1 MGTENIKFMPNWCII
16 PQTVL
21 CINAGQMVFK
31 MQLPQI
37 ALVRCAPLAIGIHLT
52 SCNTELIGMWR
63 GSSVTSYTLS
73 TRPSAYCLLRHT
85 RLVHSPGVT
94 VMSLKH
100 WLLPQIKLSWHKLSS
115 CCPELIIQTGVS
127 ASFMASTHPPTCC
140 LILTNYRGEQ
150 KHRTGTLLI
159 GFQNL

>member
-1 MGTENIKFMPNWCII
+1 MIGTENIKFMPNWCII

-21 CINAGQMVFK
+21 CINAGQMAFK

-37 ALVRCAPLAIGIHLT
+37 VLMRCAPLAIEIHLT
-52 SCNTELIGMWR
+52 SCNTELIGMRRW
-63 GSSVTSYTLS
+63 SSVTSYTLS
-73 TRPSAYCLLRHT
+73 TRLSAYCLLCRT
-85 RLVHSPGVT
+85 LVVRSPGVT

-127 ASFMASTHPPTCC
+127 ASCMASTPPTCSV
-140 LILTNYRGEQ
+140 LILNYRGEIRR
-150 KHRTGTLLI
+150 HRDTPF
-159 GFQNL
+159 GF